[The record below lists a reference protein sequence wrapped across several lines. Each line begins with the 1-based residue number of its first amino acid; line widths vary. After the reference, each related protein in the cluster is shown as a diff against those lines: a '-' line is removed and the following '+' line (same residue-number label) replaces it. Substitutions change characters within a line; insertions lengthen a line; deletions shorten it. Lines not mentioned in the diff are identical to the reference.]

1 VSDDAVRE
9 VGIETVL
16 QEGAGAFMLYY
27 ERVVG
32 EDEPGRSWTGAVL
45 HAWDAGAGS
54 DAGSAGAGEGEGDE
68 KAQETQRVVEEDAE
82 KHASSEE
89 QVNVVTA
96 ALPPPAVIKARVVR
110 SVSLG
115 PEEVLGETSVKQE
128 AEAEVVDPES
138 HPSEESV
145 GVDEPIPAA
154 TPAVDLP
161 FAKAPSPLPE
171 QPVVD
176 EPPISLPRTVDLRA

>member
-1 VSDDAVRE
+1 MSDDTVRE

-45 HAWDAGAGS
+45 HSWEAGAGG
-54 DAGSAGAGEGEGDE
+54 DAGSGGEGDE
-68 KAQETQRVVEEDAE
+68 KAQETHRVVEDAE
-82 KHASSEE
+82 KHAPGEE
-89 QVNVVTA
+89 QVNVVVTA

-115 PEEVLGETSVKQE
+115 PEEVLGGTSVKREVE
-128 AEAEVVDPES
+128 AEAVDPES
-138 HPSEESV
+138 RPSESV
-145 GVDEPIPAA
+145 EVDEPMPAA
-154 TPAVDLP
+154 TPTVELP

>member
-1 VSDDAVRE
+1 VSDDTVRE
-9 VGIETVL
+9 VGIENVL

-45 HAWDAGAGS
+45 HSWETGAGG
-54 DAGSAGAGEGEGDE
+54 DASSGGEGDE
-68 KAQETQRVVEEDAE
+68 KKAQEIHRVVEDAE
-82 KHASSEE
+82 KHAPGEE

-96 ALPPPAVIKARVVR
+96 QALPPSAVIKARVVR

-115 PEEVLGETSVKQE
+115 PEEVLGGTSVKRE
-128 AEAEVVDPES
+128 VEAEVMDLES
-138 HPSEESV
+138 RPSEESL
-145 GVDEPIPAA
+145 GVDEPMPAA
-154 TPAVDLP
+154 TPVELP
-161 FAKAPSPLPE
+161 FEKAPSPLPE